1 MLTHKQ
7 NHRYFFKVESLIKL
21 YILSSLMML
30 TNQIYGQY
38 KSGGEAFY
46 TWLSGTGTTNET
58 AAPHFKLRFNQN
70 ESRFFFTN
78 DDDDIP
84 FTLQFVLAKNKNIYT
99 DRKTKKMLEAKKGF
113 KKVKMFLIESKL
125 EPRDWEITK
134 ETKKIGNY
142 TCYKATTSRD
152 IYEGGWF
159 LFKEHAEAWYTES
172 IPFSFGP
179 EKYGGLPGLILELKI
194 KRLKEDVFK
203 ISYLELL
210 ENIEIIE
217 PTDGELVLY
226 KDYDDNIKKMYNEAE
241 LKLKKMGKDK
251 QEKEKKNK

>member
-1 MLTHKQ
+1 M
-7 NHRYFFKVESLIKL
+7 IKL
-21 YILSSLMML
+21 YILSSLML
-30 TNQIYGQY
+30 STSQVYGQD

-46 TWLSGTGTTNET
+46 TWLSGKGTTNEA
-58 AAPHFKLRFNQN
+58 AAPHFKLRFNEN
-70 ESRFFFTN
+70 ESRFFFVN
-78 DDDDIP
+78 DDDEIP

-99 DRKTKKMLEAKKGF
+99 NRETKKMLEAKKGF

-125 EPRDWEITK
+125 EPRDWEITS

-142 TCYKATTSRD
+142 TCQKATTSRE
-152 IYEGGWF
+152 IYEGGRF
-159 LFKEHAEAWYTES
+159 LFIEYAEAWFTDS

-203 ISYLELL
+203 ISHLELL
-210 ENIEIIE
+210 SNVEIIE

-226 KDYDDNIKKMYNEAE
+226 KDYDDKIKKMYDEAE
-241 LKLKKMGKDK
+241 LKLRKMEKDK
-251 QEKEKKNK
+251 QEKEKKNE